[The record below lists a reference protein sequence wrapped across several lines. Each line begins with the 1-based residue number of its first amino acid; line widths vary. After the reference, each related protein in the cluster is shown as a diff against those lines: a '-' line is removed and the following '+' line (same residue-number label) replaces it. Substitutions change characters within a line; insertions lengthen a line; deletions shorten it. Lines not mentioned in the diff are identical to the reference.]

1 MRISTIARA
10 LLLAAG
16 VTTAASDVA
25 RAQPGR
31 GPGGRA
37 VTARGDTGGD
47 PTGARRGERIEQL
60 LRRRGGLSDAQV
72 SKLRATTRRTQPER
86 MALARQERAVAD
98 SLRLQLAAPTRD
110 ETAVADLIAGLFAV
124 RRARLE
130 FREREQ
136 RELATFMSPS
146 QRAMLLGIEE
156 QARRRVA
163 EARATRHAPPR

>member
-1 MRISTIARA
+1 
-10 LLLAAG
+10 
-16 VTTAASDVA
+16 V
-25 RAQPGR
+25 
-31 GPGGRA
+31 
-37 VTARGDTGGD
+37 
-47 PTGARRGERIEQL
+47 
-60 LRRRGGLSDAQV
+60 GLSDAQV

-110 ETAVADLIAGLFAV
+110 ETAVADLIARLFAV